1 MSARFWGALAPS
13 QPRCVADQDLCDE
26 GWTKFQGHCY
36 RHVPERA
43 TWADAEG
50 HCRAL
55 DAHLSSI
62 ITPEEQEFVNS
73 E

>member
-1 MSARFWGALAPS
+1 M
-13 QPRCVADQDLCDE
+13 

-62 ITPEEQEFVNS
+62 VTPEEQEFVNS